1 MRGGK
6 LIKMDNRIHQVVFDE
21 AKHEYWYE
29 GKKLKG
35 ITGTISDMI
44 GKKFPKTDAVF
55 LAAVAGSEVHKEV
68 EKFFKYKKEPLSS
81 QASYV
86 CKTIKDFLPDAV
98 VYSEV
103 LVSDFVGTASC
114 IDIVLTDKEEKIC
127 CLFDIKTTSTFD
139 RKYCTM
145 QLSVY
150 KYLYEKVYER
160 KVNGLYVINTRHR
173 RIYKILPLSD
183 KAVEKILDKN
193 K

>member
-1 MRGGK
+1 
-6 LIKMDNRIHQVVFDE
+6 MDNRIHQVVFNE
-21 AKHEYWYE
+21 QKHEYYYE
-29 GKKLKG
+29 GKKLNG
-35 ITGTISDMI
+35 ITGTINTI
-44 GKKFPKTDAVF
+44 LGKKFPRTDEVF
-55 LAAVAGSEVHKEV
+55 LSTVLGSDIHKEV

-81 QASYV
+81 QASFV
-86 CKTIKDFLPDAV
+86 CKTIKDFIQDAV

-114 IDIVLTDKEEKIC
+114 IDIVISDKEEKEFY
-127 CLFDIKTTSTFD
+127 LFDIKTTATFD

-160 KVNGLYVINTRHR
+160 KVNGLYVINTKHK
-173 RIYKILPLSD
+173 RIYKIIPLSN
-183 KAVEKILDKN
+183 KEVEKILDRN

>member
-1 MRGGK
+1 
-6 LIKMDNRIHQVVFDE
+6 MDNRIHQVVFDE

-29 GKKLKG
+29 GKKLNG
-35 ITGTISDMI
+35 ITGVISAML

-55 LAAVAGSEVHKEV
+55 LATVLGSDVHKEV
-68 EKFFKYKKEPLSS
+68 ERFFKFKKEPLSS
-81 QASYV
+81 QASFV
-86 CKTIKDFLPDAV
+86 CNTLKDFIPNAV

-114 IDIVLTDKEEKIC
+114 IDIVISDKEEKEFY
-127 CLFDIKTTSTFD
+127 LFDIKTTSTFD

-160 KVNGLYVINTRHR
+160 KVNGLYIINTKHR
-173 RIYKILPLSD
+173 RIYKIIPLSD
-183 KAVEKILDKN
+183 REVEKILDKN

>member
-1 MRGGK
+1 
-6 LIKMDNRIHQVVFDE
+6 MDNRIHQVVFDE

-29 GKKLKG
+29 GKRLNG
-35 ITGTISDMI
+35 ITGTISDLS

-55 LAAVAGSEVHKEV
+55 LATVAGSDVHKEV
-68 EKFFKYKKEPLSS
+68 ERFFKFKKEPLSS

-86 CKTIKDFLPDAV
+86 CNTLKEFIPNAV

-103 LVSDFVGTASC
+103 LVSDFIGTASC
-114 IDIVLTDKEEKIC
+114 IDIVISDKDEKEFY
-127 CLFDIKTTSTFD
+127 LFDIKTTTTFD

-160 KVNGLYVINTRHR
+160 KVNGLYIINTKHK
-173 RIYKILPLSD
+173 RIYKIIPLSD
-183 KAVEKILDKN
+183 KEVEKILDKN